1 METQRYLTK
10 EQFSQMMAHAWKD
23 SAFKARL
30 ENDPT
35 GTIRDFASDT
45 LGVKVEHLL
54 DFPARPE
61 DLSDEELHSAA
72 SGDSVLGMAPK
83 TSCL

>member
-35 GTIRDFASDT
+35 GTIRDAVIQTDHT
-45 LGVKVEHLL
+45 VRP
-54 DFPARPE
+54 DPAPVI
-61 DLSDEELHSAA
+61 DIVQSLC
-72 SGDSVLGMAPK
+72 G
-83 TSCL
+83 